1 MLLLDSGH
9 FNPLLKI
16 LQWPPLPERGC
27 SLSLIWHPM
36 LCPAPIS
43 WRAPSA
49 LKHLSEPP
57 KGQRLCCAHP
67 SSAPTSPWSLE
78 ALISSASHYSS
89 GRRWVPPPTLM
100 SPMGPVRTQTTC
112 LLGHVGAFPQYQAE
126 RRVWLFSWGQF
137 PAGITQ
143 VTCSSGSTV
152 PGRGDPWPFLPVG
165 PWAHPSASLDF
176 NGQMGA
182 KAEAE
187 LVWFEACFSFEL
199 GFQVLFIF
207 G

>member
-1 MLLLDSGH
+1 MFTFVGLASYAVSCSCSLES
-9 FNPLLKI
+9 PLCPQAPVGTSKG
-16 LQWPPLPERGC
+16 PAPLPRT
-27 SLSLIWHPM
+27 
-36 LCPAPIS
+36 
-43 WRAPSA
+43 
-49 LKHLSEPP
+49 
-57 KGQRLCCAHP
+57 HP

-78 ALISSASHYSS
+78 ALISSASHCSS
-89 GRRWVPPPTLM
+89 GRRWG
-100 SPMGPVRTQTTC
+100 SPALVSPKGPVRTQTTC
-112 LLGHVGAFPQYQAE
+112 LLGHVGAFPRYQAE

-137 PAGITQ
+137 PAGIAQ
-143 VTCSSGSTV
+143 ATCRGGSAV
-152 PGRGDPWPFLPVG
+152 PGRGDPWPCLPVG

-176 NGQMGA
+176 NGQIGA

>member
-27 SLSLIWHPM
+27 SISLIWHPM
-36 LCPAPIS
+36 LCPAPVS

-89 GRRWVPPPTLM
+89 GRRWVPSPHSRVTHWPGQDTDHVPP
-100 SPMGPVRTQTTC
+100 GPRGSLPTVSGREKGLAV
-112 LLGHVGAFPQYQAE
+112 LLGAVPSWNHTGDLQQWEHCPRTWRSLALSACGTLGTSLSFPRFQ
-126 RRVWLFSWGQF
+126 WSN
-137 PAGITQ
+137 
-143 VTCSSGSTV
+143 GSK
-152 PGRGDPWPFLPVG
+152 GRG
-165 PWAHPSASLDF
+165 
-176 NGQMGA
+176 
-182 KAEAE
+182 
-187 LVWFEACFSFEL
+187 
-199 GFQVLFIF
+199 
-207 G
+207 